1 MRAISVIVFASP
13 KGGAGKS
20 TSAVVLACE
29 LAAGGRKVTIIDADP
44 NRPVSLWAR
53 LPGKPDA
60 LAVIEDATE
69 DTIITSIENAA
80 ATSAY
85 VIVDLEGTATMLV
98 AYAISR
104 ADLVIIPSQPSQ
116 LDAAQAAKAI
126 RLVKKQE
133 LAFKIPIPMAVL
145 FTRSNAAIRTRDQRW
160 IEDSMEQNA
169 VPVFKVNLVERAAYK
184 GLFKYGGT
192 LTSLDPRLVN
202 GIPAAIENAR
212 AFAVEVVSMLKA
224 PANAPAKVA

>member
-1 MRAISVIVFASP
+1 VRAISVVVFASP

-29 LAAGGRKVTIIDADP
+29 LAAGGRRVTLIDADP

-53 LPGKPDA
+53 QPGKPET
-60 LAVIEDATE
+60 LTVIEDATE
-69 DTIITSIENAA
+69 DTIVSTIESATT
-80 ATSAY
+80 TSAY
-85 VIVDLEGTATMLV
+85 VIVDLEGTATMMV

-133 LAFKIPIPMAVL
+133 QAFKINIPMAL
-145 FTRSNAAIRTRDQRW
+145 LLTRSNAAIRTRDQRW
-160 IEDSMEQNA
+160 IEETMEKNA

>member
-1 MRAISVIVFASP
+1 VRPISVIVFASP

-29 LAAGGRKVTIIDADP
+29 LAASGRQVTIIDADP

-53 LPGKPDA
+53 LPGKPET
-60 LAVIEDATE
+60 LTVIEDATE
-69 DTIITSIENAA
+69 DTIISTIESAAETS
-80 ATSAY
+80 SF
-85 VIVDLEGTATMLV
+85 VIVDLEGTATMMV

-104 ADLVIIPSQPSQ
+104 ADMVIIPSQPSQ

-133 LAFKIPIPMAVL
+133 AAFKISIPMAVL

-160 IEDSMEQNA
+160 IEESMEQNA
-169 VPVFKVNLVERAAYK
+169 VPVFKVNLIERAAYK

-202 GIPAAIENAR
+202 GIPGAIENAR
-212 AFAVEVVSMLKA
+212 SFAAEVVSMLRA
-224 PANAPAKVA
+224 PADAPAKVA